1 MGFLPDGLIR
11 RRYREEIDLLRSNR
25 DAVAEIN
32 KQQFLAW
39 LKILIFIFIILTGIS
54 ILSSMSSLSYRVLLY
69 SVALCSFCAL
79 FFLFRFIGNPTV
91 ILIGFYLLF
100 EYLCLLTGILN
111 IYINRTSTCSS
122 SLVIL
127 CMVPVTILDRNGRI
141 AAVSFMNAAVLA
153 AASYLVKEY
162 SVAVDDW
169 INLFS
174 FSLVGF
180 FAGYHIR
187 MKKLELFEIQ
197 RKTDIQRYY
206 DFLTSLPNRRLLYND
221 LTGIYAANGPS
232 PVRSVVMI
240 DIDSFKEYN
249 DAYGHVAGDEC
260 LKKLAACL
268 SSFVRDRRMTFYRY
282 GGEEFLGVS
291 PLFSAVEAGE
301 FCDLIRHA
309 VYNLNIPH
317 EKSPYGRLTVSF
329 GLSET
334 GMPGAT
340 GYTDLI
346 NMADIALYHAKNRGK
361 DCFVIYEDG
370 MAFPF

>member
-1 MGFLPDGLIR
+1 MKFLPDGFLQ
-11 RRYREEIDLLRSNR
+11 RRYYDEIGLLRSNR

-39 LKILIFIFIILTGIS
+39 LKILIFIFLILTGAS
-54 ILSSMSSLSYRVLLY
+54 FFSSMNSLSYRVLLY
-69 SVALCSFCAL
+69 GVALCSFSVLFL
-79 FFLFRFIGNPTV
+79 FFRRVKNPV
-91 ILIGFYLLF
+91 LILIGFYGLF

-127 CMVPVTILDRNGRI
+127 CMVPVTILDRNSRI
-141 AAVSFMNAAVLA
+141 AAVSFFNAGILA
-153 AASYLVKEY
+153 MASYFMKEY

-174 FSLVGF
+174 FSLIGFFVGF
-180 FAGYHIR
+180 HIR

-197 RKTDIQRYY
+197 RKTDIQCYY
-206 DFLTSLPNRRLLYND
+206 DFLTGLPNRRLLYND
-221 LTGIYAANGPS
+221 LTGVYSRNGHS
-232 PVRSVVMI
+232 PVCSVVMI

-260 LKKLAACL
+260 LKKLSVCL
-268 SSFVRDRRMTFYRY
+268 SSFMKDRHITFYRY

-291 PLFSAVEAGE
+291 SFFTAIELREI
-301 FCDLIRHA
+301 CDLIRHA
-309 VYNLNIPH
+309 VYGLDIPH
-317 EKSPYGRLTVSF
+317 EKSPCGRLTVSF
-329 GLSET
+329 GLAEAEEKGT
-334 GMPGAT
+334 GS
-340 GYTDLI
+340 YTDLI

-361 DCFVIYEDG
+361 NRIIIYENG
-370 MAFPF
+370 MDFPA